1 MLEKV
6 LEPVSSRWL
15 TQVIVGP
22 AGAGIS
28 IAFFRRRNTASKLAR
43 LRAEWDGRDKD
54 VVTLHMF
61 DRALT
66 SPNPSPFPIK
76 LETYLRIVRIK

>member
-1 MLEKV
+1 MLDEV
-6 LEPVSSRWL
+6 LEHLTSCWV
-15 TQVIVGP
+15 TQVIVGTVV
-22 AGAGIS
+22 AGIS
-28 IAFFRRRNTASKLAR
+28 IAFFVRQGAASKLAR
-43 LRAEWDGRDKD
+43 LRAEWDGREKD

-76 LETYLRIVRIK
+76 LETYLRAAGIK